1 MKLISHLQR
10 SEKYERTSDIFK
22 EIDSE
27 PHRPQKRFKLTINNQ
42 EQAKE
47 ASKSNIPILWID
59 PSYTKILKYPM
70 TIPKT
75 IIVPREYKDVIETD
89 LNLHTFESMTPF
101 KDTIFPEFEDVIV
114 FMLTL
119 DPLAARGMVDRSDI
133 DLKYLQKRILQENL
147 EKEASEV
154 YLQDYIDL
162 PYKESPYDKDRLMKI
177 IDRNK
182 VREVI
187 P

>member
-1 MKLISHLQR
+1 MKLVSHLQR

-27 PHRPQKRFKLTINNQ
+27 PHRPQKRFKLTINNEQ
-42 EQAKE
+42 QAKE
-47 ASKSNIPILWID
+47 GLKYNIPILWID
-59 PSYTKILKYPM
+59 PSYTKILRYPM

-75 IIVPREYKDVIETD
+75 IIVPREYKDIVETD
-89 LNLHTFESMTPF
+89 LNLYTFESMTPF
-101 KDTIFPEFEDVIV
+101 KNSIIPEFEDVIV
-114 FMLTL
+114 FMLTM
-119 DPLAARGMVDRSDI
+119 DPLAARGMVDRSELN
-133 DLKYLQKRILQENL
+133 LKYLQKRIIQENL

-154 YLQDYIDL
+154 YFQDHIDL
-162 PYKESPYDKDRLMKI
+162 PFIESPFDKDRLMKI